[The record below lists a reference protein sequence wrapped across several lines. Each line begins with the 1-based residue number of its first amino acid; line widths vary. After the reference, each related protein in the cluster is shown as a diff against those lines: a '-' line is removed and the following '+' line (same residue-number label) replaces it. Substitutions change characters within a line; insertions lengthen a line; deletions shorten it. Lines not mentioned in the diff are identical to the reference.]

1 MRKLNE
7 VGINLTEIFALFTF
21 GFTFFIASFSIP
33 MAINYVGFMLVSS
46 LFLLLLKLVTKNK
59 VVEEECDECDEEE
72 EEEQE
77 EEQEEEEEEEGDE
90 ETPKEDD
97 LGVAKEI

>member
-21 GFTFFIASFSIP
+21 GFTFFIASFNIQ
-33 MAINYVGFMLVSS
+33 MAMGYIGFMFVFSFL
-46 LFLLLLKLVTKNK
+46 LLLLKLVKRNK

-72 EEEQE
+72 EEE
-77 EEQEEEEEEEGDE
+77 EEEEGDE

-97 LGVAKEI
+97 LEVAKEI

>member
-59 VVEEECDECDEEE
+59 VVEEECDECDEDEE
-72 EEEQE
+72 EKEEEQ
-77 EEQEEEEEEEGDE
+77 EGDE